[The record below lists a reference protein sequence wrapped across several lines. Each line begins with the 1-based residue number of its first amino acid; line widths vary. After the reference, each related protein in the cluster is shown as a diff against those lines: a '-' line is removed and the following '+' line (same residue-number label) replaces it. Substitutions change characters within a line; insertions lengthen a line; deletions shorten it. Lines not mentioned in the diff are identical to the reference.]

1 MASIL
6 RAVTHGRAACMSAG
20 SESRQRRRRPGEIRA
35 RGAIQTAG
43 GPATKTLVHSL
54 NTIQL
59 VDDHIMMS
67 FYTNEHFSRK
77 FRKHSRTADPLP
89 RSAYATGTEQA
100 PASLSVAAAP
110 RPPTPPSHECTA
122 TPRHAHV
129 TSREAVT
136 LAMTSLCD
144 VKYRA
149 AGTHV
154 T

>member
-77 FRKHSRTADPLP
+77 FRKHSRMADPLP

-110 RPPTPPSHECTA
+110 RPPSHECTA

-136 LAMTSLCD
+136 PAMTSLCD

>member
-77 FRKHSRTADPLP
+77 FRKHSRTADPSP

-110 RPPTPPSHECTA
+110 RPPTPRVYRDAASCSRHESRGRDA
-122 TPRHAHV
+122 RHDV
-129 TSREAVT
+129 AV
-136 LAMTSLCD
+136 
-144 VKYRA
+144 
-149 AGTHV
+149 
-154 T
+154 